1 MVLRL
6 LAKIIPLIGESITSE
21 WKAHMTI
28 FYPFLQ
34 SKWKPIQMAVERCL
48 LVMVTIDSSIGEDV
62 LVDLVN
68 VLSDH
73 IDGIEKT
80 QQLEV
85 EK

>member
-1 MVLRL
+1 
-6 LAKIIPLIGESITSE
+6 
-21 WKAHMTI
+21 
-28 FYPFLQ
+28 
-34 SKWKPIQMAVERCL
+34 MAVERCL